1 MRELSRR
8 SLLGS
13 VALLGAVAALGGC
26 VTNPS
31 TGQPELNPTVIDAVQ
46 SAVATAAN
54 YIPAVE
60 SIAATAAALFGPGY
74 ASLVQIGSTAI
85 NTLISA
91 LESVVSNLTTSAKL
105 QLHQRLGATAPGGVP
120 VNIGTIRITG
130 PNGPVNIV
138 VTGTRV

>member
-13 VALLGAVAALGGC
+13 AALLGAAALGGC
-26 VTNPS
+26 TTNPT
-31 TGQPELNPTVIDAVQ
+31 TGQPELNPAVIDAIQ
-46 SAVATAAN
+46 SAVATVAN

-85 NTLISA
+85 NTVISA
-91 LESVVSNLTTSAKL
+91 LESVVSGLTPPAQARLKAKL
-105 QLHQRLGATAPGGVP
+105 KATAPGGVP
-120 VNIGTIRITG
+120 VNIGTIRVVG
-130 PNGPVNIV
+130 PNGPMNIT